1 MVREAHGQVVL
12 AGPSLDLYEE
22 RERLQVRSVV
32 GLVPPEIAAAY
43 RAALA
48 EATA

>member
-1 MVREAHGQVVL
+1 VVREAHGQVVL

-32 GLVPPEIAAAY
+32 GLVPPEIGAAY